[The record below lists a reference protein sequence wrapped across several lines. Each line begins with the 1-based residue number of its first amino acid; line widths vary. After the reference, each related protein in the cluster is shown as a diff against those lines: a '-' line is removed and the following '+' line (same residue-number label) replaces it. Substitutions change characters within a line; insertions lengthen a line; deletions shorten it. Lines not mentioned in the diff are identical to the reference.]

1 MKRSARIRFVLFSA
15 VALPLAAAVPA
26 LARAADRP
34 PAPPAPPPEA
44 YAACA
49 DIAEGQPCSVAMGD
63 RSVEGTCAASEDGA
77 LSCRPDR
84 GPPRGP
90 PPEAHAACASSAEGD
105 ACTVAFGDE
114 SAEGTCAVSREG
126 NLFCRLDHPP
136 PPPR

>member
-1 MKRSARIRFVLFSA
+1 MKSSARIRFGLFAA
-15 VALPLAAAVPA
+15 VALPLAAAAAAPA

-44 YAACA
+44 YSACA
-49 DIAEGQPCSVAMGD
+49 G
-63 RSVEGTCAASEDGA
+63 
-77 LSCRPDR
+77 
-84 GPPRGP
+84 
-90 PPEAHAACASSAEGD
+90 SAEGD
-105 ACTVAFGDE
+105 ACTVAFGEE